1 MLYTIARGL
10 LLVLLRTFWCTDVR
24 GVAHIPP
31 TGPVIFASNHLSF
44 IDSVVIPLVVPRRV
58 GYLAKA
64 EYFEGGGLRGTF
76 TRVLFT
82 AVGALPVD
90 RDTRRGAQAS
100 LDAALP
106 ILTAG
111 DGFVIYPEGTRSRDG
126 RLHRGRTGV
135 GWLALASGAPV
146 VPVGLCGTQAVQ
158 PVGARMV
165 RPFRRITV
173 TFGPPVLPDDFRD
186 LPAARAR
193 RAITD
198 AVMDE
203 IARMTGQPRAPG
215 YNDHAGVTEP

>member
-10 LLVLLRTFWCTDVR
+10 LTVLLRSFWRTSVR
-24 GVAHIPP
+24 GVEHIPP

-44 IDSVVIPLVVPRRV
+44 IDSVVIPLLVPRRV
-58 GYLAKA
+58 AYLAKA
-64 EYFEGGGLRGTF
+64 EYFAGRGLRGSF
-76 TRVLFT
+76 TRMLFT

-90 RDTRRGAQAS
+90 RDTQRGAQAS

-106 ILTAG
+106 ILAAG

-146 VPVGLCGTQAVQ
+146 VPVGLRGTQAVQ

-165 RPFRRITV
+165 RPFRRISV
-173 TFGPPVLPDDFRD
+173 TFGPPVLP
-186 LPAARAR
+186 
-193 RAITD
+193 
-198 AVMDE
+198 
-203 IARMTGQPRAPG
+203 
-215 YNDHAGVTEP
+215 